1 MGIQSQRFEV
11 STRRQSSVAG
21 LWDVRAMVEWLVAG
35 RQAGI

>member
-1 MGIQSQRFEV
+1 MEIQSQRFEV
-11 STRRQSSVAG
+11 STKRQSSVAA